1 MRRLFF
7 PPLAASVLVLVL
19 GACGSSSPSK
29 APADAVS
36 TENVSLKDQRY
47 NPPDIVVKAGQTVT
61 WTWND
66 GDVSHD
72 VRSSDGNEPYG
83 SKVQSAG
90 TFTHTFSKAG
100 TFHYFCSIHPNMK
113 GTVRVS

>member
-1 MRRLFF
+1 VRRLLSSL
-7 PPLAASVLVLVL
+7 LAASVLVPLL
-19 GACGSSSPSK
+19 GACGSSSGGK
-29 APADAVS
+29 APADAVA

-47 NPPDIVVKAGQTVT
+47 NPPDILIKAGQTVT

-66 GDVSHD
+66 GDVAHD

-90 TFTHTFSKAG
+90 TFTHVFSRTG

-113 GTVRVS
+113 GTVKVS